1 MACLTIGPKGFLS
14 LFSSNRGTRPRLRGR
29 GGQGSVIDD
38 NFIDV
43 IPSKEEMLKNG
54 KYMYTP
60 LDQVTL
66 GSGMMRMSS
75 LMHNYIYN
83 SSIVEKANSSLNT
96 VSESNVRV
104 GIREQ
109 SSGFPSKIGFL
120 SLVSVPEPV
129 DPFVGYQPAR
139 AAA

>member
-83 SSIVEKANSSLNT
+83 CSIVEKANSSLNT

-120 SLVSVPEPV
+120 
-129 DPFVGYQPAR
+129 
-139 AAA
+139 

>member
-1 MACLTIGPKGFLS
+1 
-14 LFSSNRGTRPRLRGR
+14 
-29 GGQGSVIDD
+29 
-38 NFIDV
+38 
-43 IPSKEEMLKNG
+43 MLKNG